1 MFSKQLKYIGL
12 LLCMNC
18 VIASAQYVAP
28 DSLKKIIATAKKET
42 DRIDAMNWLAFRY
55 YYEYELDSSRVWVQK
70 ALSLSEQYNYHKG
83 LGFAN
88 LNLGNLRSAV
98 YEISASVPFFEKSIA
113 EFEKSGDK
121 AFLSMGYNYLGGTY
135 ISLERYPESLENI
148 YKALQLATESNY
160 QHGLARSHLLLGR
173 LYSESSD
180 VSPAYTHLEIAI
192 DLYNKE
198 GEMEFLASSYW
209 NRGMAGLSEKKYQQA
224 ISDFNAACIIVK
236 DSKSGFSYEP
246 DLYRALGLMHTS
258 RGDSCKAANNINAS
272 NEHYKLAEK
281 YLFESLKKCP
291 EYEVYMVA
299 LIKNN
304 IALLYLSWGKYEL
317 SRVKVRESVQLT
329 DSSRDK
335 RLLESNYYSL
345 ARIDSQQGDF
355 KSAYVNMLKSIRY
368 HNDLYN
374 EENVRK
380 REGYKAEFEME
391 KNKAQLRI
399 LSAEN
404 ELKTAIVSKQKQQKN
419 FVFAC
424 TGILLLAGIYGFQR
438 YRNKRRIQSQQEI
451 AEERQ
456 RISRDLH
463 DEIGAT
469 LSGIAMYGHMVKN
482 SLGNS
487 NTDMAVQS
495 ADIIQESATEMVNK
509 LNDIVWLIKPQ
520 NESMEALIGRLNIYA
535 AEMCAAKN
543 IVPDIQVTGE
553 AAGSVPPLE
562 QRKNIYLICKEAINN
577 AVKYSGATVLT
588 MRFFVEEKWLHI
600 SIKDNGQG
608 YNPENIK
615 NGNGLENM
623 QNRARQIGASLDIL
637 TAPGNG
643 CAVELKLKITH

>member
-28 DSLKKIIATAKKET
+28 DTLKKIIATAKKET

-55 YYEYELDSSRVWVQK
+55 YQKLDTSSCRIWAER
-70 ALSLSEQYNYHKG
+70 ALSSSEKIGYKNG
-83 LGFAN
+83 EGFAYI
-88 LNLGNLRSAV
+88 NLGNINAAYGPDSLVTKYNQQAKKAL
-98 YEISASVPFFEKSIA
+98 ETG
-113 EFEKSGDK
+113 GDK
-121 AFLSMGYNYLGGTY
+121 GLLGIVHSNLALHSMFKQSYLESLRELNKSLRLQQESGFQFGLAHSYMSIGTY
-135 ISLERYPESLENI
+135 HFLMGDYIEAEKNLSKSEHMFRVQNENTLLSYSYYFGGLTYSALKKYRLAKAHLDMAREIFKNSGETVWFEIEYYRCVAMIYLERADSCLTAKNKTLAVENF
-148 YKALQLATESNY
+148 
-160 QHGLARSHLLLGR
+160 
-173 LYSESSD
+173 
-180 VSPAYTHLEIAI
+180 
-192 DLYNKE
+192 
-198 GEMEFLASSYW
+198 M
-209 NRGMAGLSEKKYQQA
+209 LSEK
-224 ISDFNAACIIVK
+224 N
-236 DSKSGFSYEP
+236 
-246 DLYRALGLMHTS
+246 L
-258 RGDSCKAANNINAS
+258 
-272 NEHYKLAEK
+272 
-281 YLFESLKKCP
+281 
-291 EYEVYMVA
+291 
-299 LIKNN
+299 N
-304 IALLYLSWGKYEL
+304 IAVQKNTINDYDQFGLIYNNLGLLYLSWKKYAL
-317 SRVKVRESVQLT
+317 SKKFFLKSLESARIT
-329 DSSRDK
+329 RDK
-335 RLLESNYYSL
+335 RIFDGSHDGLSQ
-345 ARIDSQQGDF
+345 IDSINNDF
-355 KSAYVNMLKSIRY
+355 ESALANYKNHILYRDSINSEKNIRDIERY
-368 HNDLYN
+368 
-374 EENVRK
+374 K
-380 REGYKAEFEME
+380 IEFETE
-391 KNKAQLRI
+391 KNLDDIKL
-399 LSAEN
+399 LTAEN
-404 ELKTAIVSKQKQQKN
+404 ELNTAIVSKQKQQKN

-553 AAGSVPPLE
+553 AAGSAPPLE

-577 AVKYSGATVLT
+577 AAKYSGATVLT

-608 YNPENIK
+608 YDPENSK

-643 CAVELKLKITH
+643 CAVELKLKITQ